1 MRETHGSN
9 AWMDSGGEVVFMV
22 DKSDKSY
29 KTGQTGQTDLNDQSD
44 QDVVSAVET
53 QPDADYENNEQL
65 DLFLSLRVQNFLQE
79 FQSWLNSPLTP
90 EEEELLKSGEIDPDR
105 DE

>member
-1 MRETHGSN
+1 
-9 AWMDSGGEVVFMV
+9 MV
-22 DKSDKSY
+22 DKSDKSNKPDHTD
-29 KTGQTGQTDLNDQSD
+29 KTDRTAPSDQEPLSAEVQQSD
-44 QDVVSAVET
+44 AVS
-53 QPDADYENNEQL
+53 ENNEQL
-65 DLFLSLRVQNFLQE
+65 DLFLSLRVQNFLRE

>member
-1 MRETHGSN
+1 
-9 AWMDSGGEVVFMV
+9 MDSGGEVVLMV
-22 DKSDKSY
+22 DKSDKADKADKAD
-29 KTGQTGQTDLNDQSD
+29 KTDKTDKTDTTDQSD
-44 QDVVSAVET
+44 QDPLSAEEK
-53 QPDADYENNEQL
+53 QPDAESENNDQL
-65 DLFLSLRVQNFLQE
+65 DLFLSLRVQNFLRE